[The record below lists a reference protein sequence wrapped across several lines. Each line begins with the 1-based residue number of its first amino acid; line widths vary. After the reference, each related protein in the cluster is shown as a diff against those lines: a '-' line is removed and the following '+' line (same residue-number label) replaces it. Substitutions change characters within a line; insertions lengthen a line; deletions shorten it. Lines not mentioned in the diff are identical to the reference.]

1 MNTEKEILLNKEEIK
16 ALENKIKI
24 DEDFIGKEGH
34 NFTRI
39 VYEHNLLAKESS
51 NLIEAT
57 GRSKDDF
64 EKLVL
69 DILNNSKN
77 DSVQILRRNIA
88 NIAFIYENTNPNLS
102 EKGELIKRT
111 NLKNIHRFDAPYLTQ
126 EEGFIVSSA
135 HSLDIKDILDYSE
148 ILDYC
153 EFDREIIPTN
163 EENVLHKTDCL
174 IVEGGIDAAVAIDL
188 DKNFETFER
197 SIFEKDK
204 NKKKEYLT
212 KYAKGLKD
220 QINQI
225 SKLDLE
231 KNTNNLPLSP
241 YILYIPN
248 ESALRNVLEIEPE
261 IIKYALDKNI
271 VISFPTIF
279 LAGVYLISTNSAPD
293 GICKVFEKYEKVH
306 NMLIKNKRKE
316 IESNKEKID
325 KLLKI
330 NFEYLKAPSYQIKVT
345 LNHEEN
351 YVLEEI
357 VNAKGSNKSSVLRQ
371 ILMEYNGIFKE
382 RDALKI
388 SVEKLNLEKNF
399 IQDKCMRDLREI
411 EIKHEL
417 MQKDVETELKRQLL
431 EGRNQRDVLIKE
443 HRSHIEILKNELM
456 RKTEHYQSES
466 TALKDDFDRRE
477 EFMYKAIKSIEESIS
492 NNNESL
498 RQDESKNTVQVINPK
513 EINEFGKIMELIN
526 QNILILC
533 DTSSIADKDQ
543 QRFIDMVYGGVYG
556 LKGKIKEV
564 TKKIFLYIPQNF
576 DLIDDSESA

>member
-1 MNTEKEILLNKEEIK
+1 MNTEKEILLNKKKIK

-24 DEDFIGKEGH
+24 DENSISYEGH

-39 VYEHNLLAKESS
+39 VYEHKLLAKESA
-51 NLIEAT
+51 NFIEAT
-57 GRSKDDF
+57 SRSKDDF
-64 EKLVL
+64 EKIVL

-88 NIAFIYENTNPNLS
+88 NIRFIYESTNPNLS
-102 EKGELIKRT
+102 EKGEFINRT

-126 EEGFIVSSA
+126 EEGFKASSA
-135 HSLDIKDILDYSE
+135 YSVDIKDILDYAE

-153 EFDREIIPTN
+153 EFNSEIILTN
-163 EENVLHKTDCL
+163 EKNVLHKTDCL
-174 IVEGGIDAAVAIDL
+174 IEEGAIDAAIAIDL
-188 DKNFETFER
+188 DKNFETFKR

-204 NKKKEYLT
+204 NKKKEYLI

-220 QINQI
+220 QINQL
-225 SKLDLE
+225 SKLDLN
-231 KNTNNLPLSP
+231 KTTNNLPLSP

-248 ESALRNVLEIEPE
+248 ESALRNVLAIEPE
-261 IIKYALDKNI
+261 IIKYALDKYIN
-271 VISFPTIF
+271 ISFPTAF

-293 GICKVFEKYEKVH
+293 GISKEFEKYEKVH

-357 VNAKGSNKSSVLRQ
+357 VNTKGSNKSSVLRQ
-371 ILMEYNGIFKE
+371 ILMEYNGIYKE
-382 RDALKI
+382 RDALKL
-388 SVEKLNLEKNF
+388 SVEKLNLEKKF
-399 IQDKCMRDLREI
+399 LEQKRIDDLEAWAKDQ
-411 EIKHEL
+411 EIKL
-417 MQKDVETELKRQLL
+417 NNLLSDRDKNFMNMQHNLELKAQEDKRELA
-431 EGRNQRDVLIKE
+431 
-443 HRSHIEILKNELM
+443 ILQNELM
-456 RKTEHYQSES
+456 RRTEQFQLESKT
-466 TALKDDFDRRE
+466 LRE
-477 EFMYKAIKSIEESIS
+477 EIHRKDELMHKSIKSI
-492 NNNESL
+492 NESL
-498 RQDESKNTVQVINPK
+498 VNKDQSLKEDERKNTIQVIKPK
-513 EINEFGKIMELIN
+513 EINEFGNIMELIN

-533 DTSSIADKDQ
+533 DTSSISDKDQ
-543 QRFIDMVYGGVYG
+543 QKFIDMVYGGVYG

-564 TKKIFLYIPQNF
+564 STNIFLYIPQNF
-576 DLIDDSESA
+576 DFLDI

>member
-24 DEDFIGKEGH
+24 DEEFISKGGH

-39 VYEHNLLAKESS
+39 VYEHNLLAKESE
-51 NLIEAT
+51 NLIGTA

-69 DILNNSKN
+69 DILNNPNSE
-77 DSVQILRRNIA
+77 SVQILRRNIA
-88 NIAFIYENTNPNLS
+88 NIRFIYENTNPNLS
-102 EKGELIKRT
+102 EKGKTIKRA
-111 NLKNIHRFDAPYLTQ
+111 NKKNIDRFDVPSLGQGMGYLN
-126 EEGFIVSSA
+126 SSFNT
-135 HSLDIKDILDYSE
+135 LDIKDILDYAE

-153 EFDREIIPTN
+153 EFDREIIQTN

-188 DKNFETFER
+188 DKNFETLKR
-197 SIFEKDK
+197 AISKKD
-204 NKKKEYLT
+204 NNQRKEYLI
-212 KYAKGLKD
+212 KYAKGLKE

-231 KNTNNLPLSP
+231 KNTINLPLSP

-248 ESALRNVLEIEPE
+248 EAALRNVLEIEPE

-271 VISFPTIF
+271 EISFPTMF
-279 LAGVYLISTNSAPD
+279 LARVYLISTNSEPD
-293 GICKVFEKYEKVH
+293 GIYKEFKKYEKVH

-357 VNAKGSNKSSVLRQ
+357 VNTKGSNKSSVLRQ
-371 ILMEYNGIFKE
+371 ILMEYNGIYKE
-382 RDALKI
+382 RDALKLA
-388 SVEKLNLEKNF
+388 VEKFTLEKKFLENKR
-399 IQDKCMRDLREI
+399 IYDLN
-411 EIKHEL
+411 KL
-417 MQKDVETELKRQLL
+417 LKEQ
-431 EGRNQRDVLIKE
+431 ELIKE
-443 HRSHIEILKNELM
+443 KHMSELERKLLEIDNQRELMVRDEKKKTEVLENELM
-456 RKTEHYQSES
+456 RRTEQFQAES
-466 TALKDDFDRRE
+466 STLKDEIRRKDNLLD
-477 EFMYKAIKSIEESIS
+477 KAIESL
-492 NNNESL
+492 NESL
-498 RQDESKNTVQVINPK
+498 ANKDQSLKDGEKKNIIQVIKPK
-513 EINEFGKIMELIN
+513 KINEFGNIMELIN

-533 DTSSIADKDQ
+533 DTSSIANKDQ

-564 TKKIFLYIPQNF
+564 STNIFLYIPQNF
-576 DLIDDSESA
+576 DFLDI

>member
-24 DEDFIGKEGH
+24 DEEFISKGGH

-39 VYEHNLLAKESS
+39 VYEHNLLAKESA
-51 NLIEAT
+51 NLMDAV
-57 GRSKDDF
+57 GKSKDDF
-64 EKLVL
+64 EKIVL
-69 DILNNSKN
+69 DILNNPKN

-88 NIAFIYENTNPNLS
+88 NIRFIYENSNLNLS
-102 EKGELIKRT
+102 EKGQITTRAYK
-111 NLKNIHRFDAPYLTQ
+111 KNNFRFDSPYLTQ
-126 EEGFIVSSA
+126 EEGFKASSL
-135 HSLDIKDILDYSE
+135 HSLDIKDILDYVE

-153 EFDREIIPTN
+153 EFDRKIIPTN
-163 EENVLHKTDCL
+163 EGNVLHKTDCL
-174 IVEGGIDAAVAIDL
+174 IVEGAGLPIAIDL
-188 DKNFETFER
+188 DKNFEIFKR
-197 SIFEKDK
+197 SIAEKDK
-204 NKKKEYLT
+204 NKKKEYLI

-231 KNTNNLPLSP
+231 KNTNNLPLSS

-248 ESALRNVLEIEPE
+248 ENALRNVLEIEPE

-271 VISFPTIF
+271 EIAFPTIF
-279 LAGVYLISTNSAPD
+279 LAGVYLVSTNSAPD
-293 GICKVFEKYEKVH
+293 GIYKVFKKYEKVH

-316 IESNKEKID
+316 IESNKERID

-399 IQDKCMRDLREI
+399 IQDKCIRDLKEI

-417 MQKDVETELKRQLL
+417 MQKDLETELKRQLL
-431 EGRNQRDVLIKE
+431 EVRHQGDVQVKE
-443 HRSHIEILKNELM
+443 HRLHIEMLKNELI
-456 RKTEHYQSES
+456 RNTEHYQSES
-466 TALKDDFDRRE
+466 TALKDEFDRRE
-477 EFMYKAIKSIEESIS
+477 EHMYEAIKSIEKSIS
-492 NNNESL
+492 IDKEKL
-498 RQDESKNTVQVINPK
+498 KEDVIKNAVQVINPK
-513 EINEFGKIMELIN
+513 NINEFGKIMELIN

-533 DTSSIADKDQ
+533 DTSSIANKDQ

-564 TKKIFLYIPQNF
+564 SNKIFLYIPKNF
-576 DLIDDSESA
+576 DLIDDSEIS